1 MDDCLIFSKTF
12 QEHLGHV
19 KAVLQRLRDAR
30 IQLRSEKCHFAYAEV
45 DFLGHHI
52 TPEGRIPGRSS
63 VELLLHFPRP
73 NSVKELQSFLG
84 SVNFYRAYIPRIA
97 QIAHPLYGNA
107 ESVLRL
113 SSESVLRL
121 FRVRNLSY
129 DYFEFGICPTPEF
142 GICPTIIP
150 SFPVGFV
157 GFSVGLCG
165 FFFGFLVFF
174 LWVFVG
180 FCGYFH

>member
-1 MDDCLIFSKTF
+1 MWRAPIDWCVPVHEADIEKTAFYTPRGQHEMLVMPFGLCNSHATYQRLMDRTLTGLDFVESFVDDCLIFSKTF

-52 TPEGRIPGRSS
+52 TPEGRTPVRSS

-73 NSVKELQSFLG
+73 SSVKELQSFLD

-97 QIAHPLYGNA
+97 QIAQIHSMN
-107 ESVLRL
+107 
-113 SSESVLRL
+113 
-121 FRVRNLSY
+121 
-129 DYFEFGICPTPEF
+129 
-142 GICPTIIP
+142 
-150 SFPVGFV
+150 
-157 GFSVGLCG
+157 
-165 FFFGFLVFF
+165 
-174 LWVFVG
+174 
-180 FCGYFH
+180 